1 MPAGLQDLVDCVRL
15 AEDGAEIERE
25 YALRELPRVQDM
37 LADSKGSVRARFAF
51 AKIGSEPG
59 ASVSVQA
66 VPRLVCQ
73 RCMQG
78 FAFPV
83 EGSSKVEFAGD
94 AQRPAAQEREVY
106 QMRDGGLVS
115 LRDLAEE
122 ELLLAL
128 PIAPACSVPES
139 CGNAAAHEVAG
150 EARKDED
157 AMRRPFS
164 ELQSLLKKTQS

>member
-1 MPAGLQDLVDCVRL
+1 MPAGLPDLVDCTRL
-15 AEDGAEIERE
+15 AEDGAEFERV
-25 YALRELPRVQDM
+25 YALRELPRVQDK
-37 LADSKGSVRARFAF
+37 LAAATGSVRARFAF

-66 VPRLVCQ
+66 VPQLVCQ

-83 EGSSKVEFAGD
+83 EGSSEVEFAGD
-94 AQRPAAQEREVY
+94 AQRPGEPEREVY
-106 QMRDGGLVS
+106 QPLNGGLVS

-139 CGNAAAHEVAG
+139 CGNAPAYEVG
-150 EARKDED
+150 VEVPEDKD
-157 AMRRPFS
+157 AIRRPFS
-164 ELQSLLKKTQS
+164 GLQSLLKKTQS